1 MISSMT
7 GFARRIEKTQ
17 WGAIQ
22 WEARSLNHRGLDVS
36 FRLPDTLISLEPECR
51 RILSARINRGRIDAF
66 LRLDRSETDASTFG
80 LNTNVLKEFLAHAE
94 NVRQFTPESSPIS
107 VNEVLKWPGI
117 LTANE
122 EESTELNQIILDTFE
137 ELVSELDNDRVRE
150 GERIQTLLVEKVE
163 ELKQFQV
170 QLVEMV
176 SDAEAAERDRLKT
189 KLAGLDIEIDADR
202 VAHEIAIALI
212 KSEVNEEVD
221 RFQVHLNEL
230 ERVLLEENIAGKRLG
245 FLLQEL
251 GREVNTIS
259 AKSAYVPLST
269 LLVDVKVT
277 LEQIREQIQNV
288 A

>member
-117 LTANE
+117 LIANE

-150 GERIQTLLVEKVE
+150 GERIQTLLIEKVE

-189 KLAGLDIEIDADR
+189 KLAGLDFEIDADR

>member
-66 LRLDRSETDASTFG
+66 LRLDRSETDTSTFG

-170 QLVEMV
+170 QLVKMV
-176 SDAEAAERDRLKT
+176 SDAEAAERDRLNS
-189 KLAGLDIEIDADR
+189 KLAGLDIEIDTDR

>member
-36 FRLPDTLISLEPECR
+36 FRLPDTLISLEPKCR

-66 LRLDRSETDASTFG
+66 LRLDRSETDTSTFE

-107 VNEVLKWPGI
+107 VNEVLKWPGV

-137 ELVSELDNDRVRE
+137 ELVSDLDNDRVRE

-170 QLVEMV
+170 RLVEMV

-251 GREVNTIS
+251 GREVNTMS

>member
-66 LRLDRSETDASTFG
+66 LRLDRSETDTSTFG

-122 EESTELNQIILDTFE
+122 EESAELNQIILDTFE

-150 GERIQTLLVEKVE
+150 GERIQTLLIEKVE

-189 KLAGLDIEIDADR
+189 KLAGLDIEIDTDR